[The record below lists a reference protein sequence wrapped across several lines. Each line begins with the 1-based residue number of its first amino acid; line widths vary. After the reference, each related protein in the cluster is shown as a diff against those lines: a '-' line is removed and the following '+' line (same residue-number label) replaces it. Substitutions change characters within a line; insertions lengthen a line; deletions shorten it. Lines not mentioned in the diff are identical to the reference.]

1 MTDKDKRIREADHR
15 ISELEKRIKD
25 QAHQSQN
32 DLAVNVLKRSEMAQ
46 NILDLET
53 ESGEKNSK
61 IESLNSM
68 IESRHNQ
75 K

>member
-15 ISELEKRIKD
+15 INELEKRIKD

-46 NILDLET
+46 KILDLET

>member
-1 MTDKDKRIREADHR
+1 M
-15 ISELEKRIKD
+15 KD
-25 QAHQSQN
+25 QVHQSQN

-46 NILDLET
+46 KILDLET
-53 ESGEKNSK
+53 ETGEKNSK